1 MTTATKIRP
10 VEQYMMDTDG
20 FYLAKVVMYKQH
32 QYTGLPTDIVE
43 TFEGCI
49 KESDCGIIW
58 MIRPESNM
66 RSRNRVRI
74 LTVSQRLI
82 SVERIGA

>member
-1 MTTATKIRP
+1 MSRP

-32 QYTGLPTDIVE
+32 QYTGLRTDIVE

-58 MIRPESNM
+58 MIRPEANM

-82 SVERIGA
+82 SVERVGA